1 MNTSDIV
8 SIGSRPLLPSSEATY
23 SQQPKDAL
31 YTRLLAS
38 LAEKAWVRPTNY
50 EPYLYEFPGDRTTE
64 RYIRN
69 RTGA

>member
-8 SIGSRPLLPSSEATY
+8 SFGSRPLLPSSATTY
-23 SQQPKDAL
+23 SQQPKDVL

-38 LAEKAWVRPTNY
+38 LSSRVWVQPTNY
-50 EPYLYEFPGDRTTE
+50 ETYLYEFPGDRTTE